1 MIEGIFVNIPVCE
14 VLKLSRKFFEGIGF
28 TVLEK
33 FTGPNSVCLIL
44 EDKIKIMLTE
54 KNQFELMLGKPAADK
69 KSSEVLISLTCDSKE
84 SVKEIT
90 EKALG
95 LGARKVNEFEENEF
109 MYSWAFEDPDGHLW
123 DLHYFK

>member
-1 MIEGIFVNIPVCE
+1 MIEGIFVNIPVLRTE
-14 VLKLSRKFFEGIGF
+14 ISRKFFEGIGF

-54 KNQFELMLGKPAADK
+54 KNQFELMLGKPVTDR

-84 SVKEIT
+84 SVKAIT
-90 EKALG
+90 EKAIE
-95 LGARKVNEFEENEF
+95 LGARKVNEFEENEHMF
-109 MYSWAFEDPDGHLW
+109 SWAFEDLDGHLW
-123 DLHYFK
+123 DLHHFK